1 MPRGNKL
8 NEKEQGIIIA
18 LRGEGLTMDAIAQRL
33 GRSKN
38 AIHQFLKVF
47 LYYSIICL
55 KLSIFRIQ
63 MFMVNEKGL
72 AVQKNSV
79 KERNDEFWLM

>member
-18 LRGEGLTMDAIAQRL
+18 LRGGLTMDAIAQRL

-38 AIHQFLKVF
+38 AIHQSLKVF

-72 AVQKNSV
+72 AVQKTQ
-79 KERNDEFWLM
+79 

>member
-18 LRGEGLTMDAIAQRL
+18 LRGGLTMDAIAQRL

-55 KLSIFRIQ
+55 KSSIFKIQ